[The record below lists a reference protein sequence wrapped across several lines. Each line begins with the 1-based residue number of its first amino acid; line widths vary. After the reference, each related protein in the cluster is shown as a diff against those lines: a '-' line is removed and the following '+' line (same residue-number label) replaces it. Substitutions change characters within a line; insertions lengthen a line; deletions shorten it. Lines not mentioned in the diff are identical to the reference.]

1 MISCVIYTKNER
13 VAKLACGIIRVMW
26 NVPVNLPEGDVD
38 RMQMHGDNTTN
49 PKEQVKSS
57 KYPPAI
63 M

>member
-1 MISCVIYTKNER
+1 
-13 VAKLACGIIRVMW
+13 MW
-26 NVPVNLPEGDVD
+26 YVPVNLSEGDVD